1 MTLILPSLDQQTR
14 AARESAGV
22 TFMWHHIDTCLSCFL
37 HDHHNRDG
45 ELLLGVYVDGEST
58 VFDVLQDL
66 DDEFNTIAYD
76 LGESRRGYDHDE
88 ARAALDRLIEENRE
102 VSDKLF
108 DSSLEVPDGHPDD
121 IDGEACQAW
130 FLLTWDV
137 PEDDEEG
144 GDAAS

>member
-1 MTLILPSLDQQTR
+1 MILPSLDQQTR

-58 VFDVLQDL
+58 VSDVLQDL
-66 DDEFNTIAYD
+66 DDEFNAIAYG

-88 ARAALDRLIEENRE
+88 ARAALNRLFEATRDVSEN
-102 VSDKLF
+102 LF

-121 IDGEACQAW
+121 IDGDTCQAW

-137 PEDDEEG
+137 PEEG
-144 GDAAS
+144 GEAES